1 MVESFIGQ
9 VMLFIMIL
17 IVVEAGVYKLFKK
30 AIKEREHNEEN

>member
-17 IVVEAGVYKLFKK
+17 ILVEVGVYKVFKK
-30 AIKEREHNEEN
+30 GIEKDEHNEKD

>member
-17 IVVEAGVYKLFKK
+17 IVVEASVYKLFKK
-30 AIKEREHNEEN
+30 AIKEDEHNEEN